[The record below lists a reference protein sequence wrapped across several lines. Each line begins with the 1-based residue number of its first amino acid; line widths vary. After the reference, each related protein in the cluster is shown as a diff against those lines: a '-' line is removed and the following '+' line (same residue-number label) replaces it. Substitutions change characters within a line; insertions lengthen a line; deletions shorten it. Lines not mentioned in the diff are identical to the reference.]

1 MTWANNYACTHAENK
16 NFSRKTW
23 HTPVSSNLS
32 KYIWRVRFKALA
44 SFDYHILSYTE
55 KKVEE
60 MQTNFRDIFQTQK
73 FAQWKYIQEILASC
87 EFHYCK
93 FHECNFSKLS
103 RKINWL
109 KIAL

>member
-44 SFDYHILSYTE
+44 LVLYMSFDRFLLAVESCDLSQADKSIIHYE
-55 KKVEE
+55 KKF
-60 MQTNFRDIFQTQK
+60 T
-73 FAQWKYIQEILASC
+73 
-87 EFHYCK
+87 
-93 FHECNFSKLS
+93 KLMS
-103 RKINWL
+103 FGIN
-109 KIAL
+109 